1 MIAKRMLDVLVS
13 LATLLVGA
21 PLFVFVA
28 IWIKL
33 DSPGPVFFSQTRV
46 GRYGKLFNIHKFRSM
61 TVGAESVGPLITSDR
76 DARVTRCGHFLRRTK
91 LDELPQMFD
100 VLVGNMSLVG
110 ARPEVPKY
118 VALYPDH
125 IKEVVLSLRP
135 GITGHAALMYQRES
149 QLLSQSADPEK
160 MYVEEILPTK
170 LTYYYDYVLNRNLLI
185 DISIILNTC
194 SAVIGM
200 GTEGFLK
207 SKLNTSVHQDD
218 VEGQAGKL
226 ESHS

>member
-1 MIAKRMLDVLVS
+1 MIAKRALDVVVS
-13 LATLLVGA
+13 LIALLVGV

-33 DSPGPVFFSQTRV
+33 DSPGPVFFTQTRV
-46 GRYGKLFNIHKFRSM
+46 GRYGKLFRIHKFRSM
-61 TVGAESVGPLITSDR
+61 TVGAESVGPLITADSDT
-76 DARVTRCGHFLRRTK
+76 RVTRCGNFLRRTK

-125 IKEVVLSLRP
+125 IRDAVLSLRP
-135 GITGHAALMYQRES
+135 GITGYAALIYQRES
-149 QLLSQSADPEK
+149 QLLSQAIEPEK
-160 MYVEEILPTK
+160 MYVEEILPAK
-170 LTYYYDYVLNRNLLI
+170 LTYYYDYALNRNMLM

-194 SAVIGM
+194 SAVLGM
-200 GTEGFLK
+200 SNTSYLR
-207 SKLNTSVHQDD
+207 SKLNTPVSHDHVDESADRFEVHP
-218 VEGQAGKL
+218 
-226 ESHS
+226 